1 MNTVN
6 RILYKNAIEWEQKK
20 KLVQQG
26 DSFLLNDSIIQEYQ
40 FKEDYYFVTGDKVM
54 NSKIPVIGDCYP
66 KSDVGKATLIWKSVD
81 LDTDE
86 IRWNR
91 YLKE

>member
-1 MNTVN
+1 MKMNTVN

-40 FKEDYYFVTGDKVM
+40 FKEDYY
-54 NSKIPVIGDCYP
+54 
-66 KSDVGKATLIWKSVD
+66 L
-81 LDTDE
+81 
-86 IRWNR
+86 
-91 YLKE
+91 

>member
-6 RILYKNAIEWEQKK
+6 RILYKNAIEWEQKRS
-20 KLVQQG
+20 VQQG

-54 NSKIPVIGDCYP
+54 NSKTLLGIVTQKVYCG
-66 KSDVGKATLIWKSVD
+66 KSDIDMEV
-81 LDTDE
+81 
-86 IRWNR
+86 R
-91 YLKE
+91 

>member
-40 FKEDYYFVTGDKVM
+40 LR
-54 NSKIPVIGDCYP
+54 KITI
-66 KSDVGKATLIWKSVD
+66 L
-81 LDTDE
+81 
-86 IRWNR
+86 
-91 YLKE
+91 